1 MNESTEDN
9 ASNHSLSLES
19 FEHIEDA
26 SYDVIHAVE
35 LFESMQRREKQYC
48 SFSPQSVFVKYYR
61 AVATNICE
69 ICLFFSYSLSTCM
82 VALQYF
88 CRACSVMNANPKDFN
103 AISVVCVILAAKY
116 EESCLKVP
124 TYKEILQL
132 IPNEFESAEVLS
144 HWELQV
150 LSFLKWK
157 LRCDT
162 AAHFLDLFLSI
173 LKTQL
178 GDLYKEFYTV
188 SYARLQSIIL
198 WYPAIVARP
207 SFLMSGVIA
216 ETRQFFGLPI
226 WNENLSHLTG
236 YNTQNIENMIDYLHR
251 YCYLRV

>member
-1 MNESTEDN
+1 M
-9 ASNHSLSLES
+9 
-19 FEHIEDA
+19 
-26 SYDVIHAVE
+26 
-35 LFESMQRREKQYC
+35 
-48 SFSPQSVFVKYYR
+48 
-61 AVATNICE
+61 
-69 ICLFFSYSLSTCM
+69 
-82 VALQYF
+82 
-88 CRACSVMNANPKDFN
+88 
-103 AISVVCVILAAKY
+103 ILAAKY

-124 TYKEILQL
+124 TYKEIIQL

-162 AAHFLDLFLSI
+162 AAHFLELFLPI

-178 GDLYKEFYTV
+178 GELYEEFYTV

-216 ETRQFFGLPI
+216 ETRQFFGLPFFLLFLVKCRI

-236 YNTQNIENMIDYLHR
+236 YSIQNIENMIDYLHR